1 MIGFDPLYF
10 IIVGP
15 GMLIA
20 LWASFKVKST
30 FARYQTVA
38 IGNRMSGAQIAE
50 ALLDRAGIREV
61 TVEQYQGVLTDHYD
75 PKAKVVYLSPDVY
88 HGRSV
93 SSIGVAAH
101 EVGHA
106 IQHAEHYSAMALRQG
121 LVLPANIGSWLSYM
135 VIILGLLLNL
145 AGLVWFGIMIF
156 SVVIAFQLV
165 TLPVEL
171 DASSRAKARL
181 LDTGLITTEEAD
193 GVKKVLTA
201 AAMTYVAAL
210 ITSALTLLYY
220 VLRFTGGSSRSR
232 D

>member
-30 FARYQTVA
+30 FAKYQNVA

-50 ALLDRAGIREV
+50 ALLDRSGIRGV
-61 TVEQYQGVLTDHYD
+61 TVAPHQGVLTDHYD
-75 PKAKVVYLSPDVY
+75 PRTKVVNLSPDVY
-88 HGRSV
+88 NGRSV
-93 SSIGVAAH
+93 SAIGVAAH

-106 IQHAEHYSAMALRQG
+106 IQHAEHYAAMAIRQG
-121 LVLPANIGSWLSYM
+121 LVLPANIGSWLSYI

-145 AGLVWFGIMIF
+145 AGLVWLGILLF
-156 SVVIAFQLV
+156 SAVILFQFV
-165 TLPVEL
+165 TLPVEFN
-171 DASSRAKARL
+171 ASTRAKAKL
-181 LDTGLITTEEAD
+181 LETGLVTNEEAD
-193 GVKKVLTA
+193 GVKRVLSA

-210 ITSALTLLYY
+210 LTSFLTLLYY
-220 VLRFTGGSSRSR
+220 VLRFTGGSSRSS

>member
-30 FARYQTVA
+30 FAKYQNVA
-38 IGNRMSGAQIAE
+38 IGNRMSGSQIAE
-50 ALLDRAGIREV
+50 ALLERAGIHEV
-61 TVEQYQGVLTDHYD
+61 TVEPHQGILTDHYD
-75 PKAKVVYLSPDVY
+75 PKAKVVRLSPDVY
-88 HGRSV
+88 NGRSV

-106 IQHAEHYSAMALRQG
+106 IQHAENYGAMALRQN
-121 LVLPANIGSWLSYM
+121 LVLPANIGSWLSYI
-135 VIILGLLLNL
+135 VIFLGLLLNL
-145 AGLVWFGIMIF
+145 AGLFWLGIILF
-156 SVVIAFQLV
+156 SAVIAFQLV
-165 TLPVEL
+165 TLPVEFN
-171 DASSRAKARL
+171 ASSRAKAKL

-193 GVKKVLTA
+193 GVKKVLNA

-210 ITSALTLLYY
+210 VTSVLTLLYY
-220 VLRFTGGSSRSR
+220 VLRFSSATSR
-232 D
+232 ED